1 MNQNQPVVKKNNS
14 YIIVAIVFIFIFIG
28 MVIGILFLFKN
39 AIKQSTN
46 QSTKQTELQ
55 KNLVYKDIFVFKG
68 NGKKK
73 SEVFHLSGNEAKF
86 VYKYSP
92 GSETEIFTVYVVDK
106 GVDILDK
113 GEIPEIMAA
122 NKKEES
128 ESIIYKSE
136 GDYYLDV
143 NAVGDWEIIVQEK
156 Q

>member
-1 MNQNQPVVKKNNS
+1 M
-14 YIIVAIVFIFIFIG
+14 G
-28 MVIGILFLFKN
+28 
-39 AIKQSTN
+39 
-46 QSTKQTELQ
+46 
-55 KNLVYKDIFVFKG
+55 
-68 NGKKK
+68 KK
-73 SEVFHLSGNEAKF
+73 SEVFHLSRNEAKF
-86 VYKYSP
+86 VTRIRNGNIYS
-92 GSETEIFTVYVVDK
+92 ICIDK
-106 GVDILDK
+106 RVDILEK